1 MTKIISQ
8 DKSLIPACDVDADR
22 FEVIVKETAHIPII
36 SAYKI
41 GFMLAM
47 EIGLPKACEIARRHT
62 TKPLI
67 YDHQKA
73 GTDIPD
79 TGKAFMHVCKKS
91 GIDAV
96 ILFPQAG
103 PETERAWIEA
113 AKGEGLGVI
122 VGGLMTHKGY
132 TRGDGGYIADEAI
145 IEMYL
150 NAVRL
155 GVTDFVVPGTNP
167 EAINKIR
174 EMLEH
179 QKINPILYSPGLV
192 AQGGNISEALKAAG
206 GHWHA
211 IVGRAIYGAK
221 NIHAAVEELSQFLK

>member
-1 MTKIISQ
+1 MPS
-8 DKSLIPACDVDADR
+8 V
-22 FEVIVKETAHIPII
+22 

-41 GFMLAM
+41 GFMLAL
-47 EIGLPKACEIARRHT
+47 EIGLPKAVEMARIHT

-79 TGKAFMHVCKKS
+79 TGKPFAHVCKQS
-91 GIDAV
+91 GINAI

-113 AKGEGLGVI
+113 AKEEGLGVI
-122 VGGLMTHKGY
+122 VGGLMTHKKY
-132 TRGDGGYIADEAI
+132 TRGEGGYIADEAV

-150 NAVRL
+150 NAVKL

-167 EAINKIR
+167 QAIEKIR
-174 EMLEH
+174 VMLEH
-179 QKINPILYSPGLV
+179 QGIEPTLYSTGFG
-192 AQGGNISEALKAAG
+192 AQGGDLSTAAKALG
-206 GHWHA
+206 TRWHA

-221 NIHAAVEELSQFLK
+221 NVRHAVEDLSALLK